1 MKEKLTKNIGLKVL
15 SIILAAFLWLVI
27 TNVDDPITRV
37 PFENVKV
44 KILNEDAIT
53 SQGKVYEV
61 LEGASIDFTVAARRS
76 IADDLTASDFEVTA
90 NFAKLSDVNAVT
102 IDIKCPRY
110 GDEVTVTDGLYQV
123 MKINLEEKVDKN
135 FKVTVVTKG
144 TPAEGFCVGEKTAST
159 IITVTGPKSKIE
171 RINEIVA
178 VVNVADASENFRSAE
193 KLKAVDKEGEE
204 IDASNLS
211 FSENYATI
219 NISIYQTRQIDLL
232 IVTTGRPASGYV
244 VTNVDYEPKTI
255 EVAGKYNV
263 LDQVKDLTIE
273 EDVSGAR
280 DNIEK
285 EINLSE
291 QLGEGLILVGED
303 QTVAVNI
310 SIEKAETKEITVWPT
325 DIEIRG
331 LDIIANATLL
341 VSGPIVLKA
350 EGPAEELKNLN
361 RNNLK
366 PYINLT
372 DYTAGTYTVPIKAD
386 LGDYSSLTGNPTV
399 NVLVTNK

>member
-1 MKEKLTKNIGLKVL
+1 MKEKLTKNIGLKIL

-37 PFENVKV
+37 PFDNVKV

-53 SQGKVYEV
+53 SQGKVYEI
-61 LEGASIDFTVAARRS
+61 LEGAVIDFTVAARRS
-76 IADDLTASDFEVTA
+76 IADDLTSSDFEITA

-135 FKVTVVTKG
+135 FKVSVVTRG
-144 TPAEGFCVGEKTAST
+144 TPAEGFCVGEKSAST

-178 VVNVADASENFRSAE
+178 EVNVADASENFRSAE
-193 KLKAVDKEGEE
+193 KLKAVDKDGKE

-219 NISIYQTRQIDLL
+219 NISIFKTRQIDLI
-232 IVTTGRPASGYV
+232 IVTTGSPAKSYV
-244 VTNVDYEPKTI
+244 VTDVDYEPKKI
-255 EVAGKYNV
+255 EVAGKYDV
-263 LDQVKDLTIE
+263 LDKVKALTIE
-273 EDVSGAR
+273 EDVSGA
-280 DNIEK
+280 NATIEK
-285 EINLSE
+285 EINLTE
-291 QLGEGLILVGED
+291 LLEEGLILVGED

-310 SIEKAETKEITVWPT
+310 VIEKAETKEITIWPV

-331 LDIIANATLL
+331 LGLTNNAALL
-341 VSGPIVLKA
+341 SSGPIMLRA
-350 EGPAEELKNLN
+350 EGPAKELKNLS
-361 RNNLK
+361 RNTLK
-366 PYINLT
+366 PYINLM
-372 DYTAGTYTVPIKAD
+372 DYAEGTYTVPIKAD
-386 LGDYSSLTGNPTV
+386 LGTDVSFTGNPTV
-399 NVLVTNK
+399 NVFIAAK

>member
-1 MKEKLTKNIGLKVL
+1 MKEKLTKNISLKVL

-37 PFENVKV
+37 PFDNVKV

-53 SQGKVYEV
+53 SQGKVYEI
-61 LEGASIDFTVAARRS
+61 LEGAAIDFTVAARRS
-76 IADDLTASDFEVTA
+76 IADNLAVSDFEVTA
-90 NFAKLSDVNAVT
+90 NFAKLSNVNAVT

-123 MKINLEEKVDKN
+123 LKINLEEKVDKN

-144 TPAEGFCVGEKTAST
+144 TPAEGYCVGEKTAST

-178 VVNVADASENFRSAE
+178 EVNVADASENFRSFE
-193 KLKAVDKEGEE
+193 KLKAMDKDENE

-211 FSENYATI
+211 FSESFATI
-219 NISIYQTRQIDLL
+219 NISIYQTRKIDLM
-232 IVTTGRPASGYV
+232 IVTKGIPANGYV

-263 LDQVKDLTIE
+263 LDKVKNLTIE

-280 DNIEK
+280 ENIEK

-291 QLGEGLILVGED
+291 QLEEGLILVGED
-303 QTVAVNI
+303 QTAAVNI
-310 SIEKAETKEITVWPT
+310 TIEKAEIKEITVWPA

-331 LDIIANATLL
+331 LSLLNDATLL
-341 VSGPIVLKA
+341 TTGPINLKA
-350 EGPAEELKNLN
+350 EGPGKVLKSLN
-361 RNNLK
+361 RTNLK
-366 PYINLT
+366 PYINLK
-372 DYTAGTYTVPIKAD
+372 DYAEGTYTVPIKAD
-386 LGDYSSLTGNPTV
+386 IGTDISLTGIPTV
-399 NVLVTNK
+399 NVFITSK

>member
-1 MKEKLTKNIGLKVL
+1 MKEKLTKNIGLKIL

-37 PFENVKV
+37 PLDNVKV

-53 SQGKVYEV
+53 SQGKVYEI
-61 LEGASIDFTVAARRS
+61 LEGATIDFTVAARRS
-76 IADDLTASDFEVTA
+76 IADNLTSGDFEVTA

-123 MKINLEEKVDKN
+123 MKINLEKKVDKN

-144 TPAEGFCVGEKTAST
+144 TPAEGYCVGEKTAST

-178 VVNVADASENFRSAE
+178 EVNVADASENFRSAE
-193 KLKAVDKEGEE
+193 KLKALDKDGEE

-219 NISIYQTRQIDLL
+219 IISIYKTVKIDLL
-232 IVTTGRPASGYV
+232 IVTKGVPANGYV

-255 EVAGKYNV
+255 EVAGKYDV
-263 LDQVKDLTIE
+263 LATVKDLTIE

-291 QLGEGLILVGED
+291 QLGEGLLLVGED
-303 QTVAVNI
+303 QMAAVNI
-310 SIEKAETKEITVWPT
+310 TVEKAEKKEITIWPT
-325 DIEIRG
+325 DIEVRG
-331 LDIIANATLL
+331 LDVTRSATFLS
-341 VSGPIVLKA
+341 VGPIVLTV
-350 EGPAEELKNLN
+350 EGPAEELKDLD
-361 RNNLK
+361 RGNLK
-366 PYINLT
+366 PYINLK
-372 DYTAGTYTVPIKAD
+372 DYAGGTYTVPVKAD
-386 LGDYSSLTGNPTV
+386 IGTYSSLTGSPTV
-399 NVLVTNK
+399 NVMIASK